1 MRVVSKCCLSECD
14 TSVLSKLCMERM
26 CYNGS
31 AHFIG
36 LNVASVLP
44 YYSRLGVLYQ
54 YWDRVSRFYRSVSIE
69 IVECADEGYTVPI
82 SWVWPEREC
91 YALIRDESS

>member
-1 MRVVSKCCLSECD
+1 
-14 TSVLSKLCMERM
+14 M
-26 CYNGS
+26 CYTGS

>member
-1 MRVVSKCCLSECD
+1 VLQWQCPFHWFECCECA
-14 TSVLSKLCMERM
+14 TLLQST
-26 CYNGS
+26 
-31 AHFIG
+31 
-36 LNVASVLP
+36 
-44 YYSRLGVLYQ
+44 LGVLYQ
-54 YWDRVSRFYRSVSIE
+54 HWDRVSRFYRSVSIE